1 MTDAD
6 VQNTSAI
13 LVALEGGG
21 GSIGFQW
28 NPHKIKR
35 SKKIK
40 WNHLRVAGRE
50 QPILQYG
57 CGEAQ
62 ILTIEFHIS
71 RYNRGDSHVK
81 STIDKIFE
89 LTKPTVGGFVKRPP
103 RCEFI
108 LGSAIRFTCYVNSID
123 VNYGP
128 LYHPTSL
135 LPYMSTV
142 TITLEEAK

>member
-6 VQNTSAI
+6 VRNTSAMI
-13 LVALEGGG
+13 VPIDGGG
-21 GSIGFQW
+21 GPITFQW

-40 WNHLRVAGRE
+40 WNQLRIAGRE

-62 ILTIEFHIS
+62 IYTIEFDIS

-81 STIDKIFE
+81 STIDNIFK

-103 RCEFI
+103 RVEFI
-108 LGSAIRFTCYVNSID
+108 LGSAIKVTCVIQSID
-123 VNYGP
+123 ADYGP

-135 LPYMSTV
+135 MPYMSKV
-142 TITLEEAK
+142 TIVLEEIK

>member
-6 VQNTSAI
+6 APNTSAMLI
-13 LVALEGGG
+13 PMEGGG
-21 GSIGFQW
+21 GPIGFQW
-28 NPHKIKR
+28 NPHKIHR

-40 WNHLRVAGRE
+40 YNQLRVAGRE

-62 ILTIEFHIS
+62 TYTIEFDVS

-81 STIDKIFE
+81 DTVDKIFK
-89 LTKPTVGGFVKRPP
+89 LTKPTVGGFIKRPP

-108 LGSAIRFTCYVNSID
+108 LGDAINVTVFVASID
-123 VNYGP
+123 VEYGP
-128 LYHPTSL
+128 LYNPTSL
-135 LPYMSTV
+135 LPYMSKV
-142 TITLEEAK
+142 TMVLEEAK

>member
-6 VQNTSAI
+6 APNTSAI

-21 GSIGFQW
+21 GHIGFQW
-28 NPHKIKR
+28 NPHKIKE

-40 WNHLRVAGRE
+40 WNQLRVAGRE

-57 CGEAQ
+57 CGEARV
-62 ILTIEFHIS
+62 LTIVFHVS
-71 RYNRGDSHVK
+71 RYNRGDGNVK
-81 STIDKIFE
+81 STVDKIFA

-108 LGSAIRFTCYVNSID
+108 LGEAIKFTCYVQSID
-123 VNYGP
+123 VEYGP
-128 LYHPTSL
+128 LYNPTSL
-135 LPYMSTV
+135 LPYMATV